1 MDPCNWVGVTCAN
14 ISGFTSPRVIAITV
28 SSKNITGYL
37 PSEIGALM
45 YLRRLNLHGNF
56 LSGRIPERLSNASSL
71 HSINLY
77 SNNFSGE
84 LPAGLCSLPSLQNL
98 DVSRNSISGKLP
110 PAFGSCNK
118 LQRLVLSNNELTG
131 EVPAEVWPEMENLVE
146 LDLSGNRLSG
156 RIPAELGMMK
166 LMTGTLNLSHNAFEG
181 EIPVELGKLPA
192 EVSIDLRGNH
202 LSGEIPSVGAL
213 ENRAPEFFLGNP
225 GLCGDPL
232 PIRCESSPTGNAIEN
247 LDKTRGKGLSTRWIV
262 LISALDAVVVAVIG
276 ILLFCFFWKGGE
288 NRRTIHCRD
297 KLNDCSGESENRS
310 TICCCSF
317 RTNPESTDTDTDETS
332 LSITI
337 SHSNQIETDSNPNPK
352 LEPLDE
358 NFPFELDELLR
369 SPAYV
374 LGDSRTVGIVYKVV
388 LGCGTAMAV
397 RKLGTGGTEIGGKNN
412 KEFVAEVE
420 TVGNVKH
427 PNVVRLKAYYCSRED
442 KLLVTDFVPNGN
454 LASALKGRK
463 DLNWNARVGIAK
475 GMAKGITYIH
485 ECNPRR
491 FVHGNIKPTNILL
504 DNNYNPQISDF
515 GLLRL
520 QCIVEGSSLSGG
532 VKRSDDW
539 TNNNYRAPEAR
550 ILVTR
555 PSQKWDIYSFGVILL
570 EMLTGRSAEF
580 PGSSPSSV
588 KSTSSTS
595 MKSTSFSSSS
605 SPPGELI
612 SLGMH

>member
-1 MDPCNWVGVTCAN
+1 
-14 ISGFTSPRVIAITV
+14 
-28 SSKNITGYL
+28 
-37 PSEIGALM
+37 M

-276 ILLFCFFWKGGE
+276 ILLFCFFWKVIINNTQHKFSDSSLHSTKKKSETSNPLRVEKIGGPSIVGT
-288 NRRTIHCRD
+288 N
-297 KLNDCSGESENRS
+297 S
-310 TICCCSF
+310 TIVVANL
-317 RTNPESTDTDTDETS
+317 RTDRPSVVVHSEQTRNPPIQTPTR
-332 LSITI
+332 
-337 SHSNQIETDSNPNPK
+337 HPY
-352 LEPLDE
+352 
-358 NFPFELDELLR
+358 R
-369 SPAYV
+369 SPY
-374 LGDSRTVGIVYKVV
+374 RTQTRSKQTQIP
-388 LGCGTAMAV
+388 T
-397 RKLGTGGTEIGGKNN
+397 
-412 KEFVAEVE
+412 
-420 TVGNVKH
+420 
-427 PNVVRLKAYYCSRED
+427 
-442 KLLVTDFVPNGN
+442 
-454 LASALKGRK
+454 
-463 DLNWNARVGIAK
+463 LNWN
-475 GMAKGITYIH
+475 H
-485 ECNPRR
+485 
-491 FVHGNIKPTNILL
+491 
-504 DNNYNPQISDF
+504 
-515 GLLRL
+515 
-520 QCIVEGSSLSGG
+520 
-532 VKRSDDW
+532 
-539 TNNNYRAPEAR
+539 
-550 ILVTR
+550 
-555 PSQKWDIYSFGVILL
+555 
-570 EMLTGRSAEF
+570 
-580 PGSSPSSV
+580 
-588 KSTSSTS
+588 
-595 MKSTSFSSSS
+595 
-605 SPPGELI
+605 
-612 SLGMH
+612 